1 VASLWQLIARF
12 FLCSE
17 CTPTASPVSSRSNS
31 PAPSPR
37 SGGPSRTADTA
48 SSTMPNNLAPKNEKR
63 SEFETILP
71 VLGDLV
77 LNDSRFKTANPK
89 PSRPPFTMQTILI
102 DIALLLV
109 QIRDDSSGLYH
120 IGTVFLPA
128 FEAFSD
134 GNMLGKLLSL
144 YLDNLLP
151 KLMKCKE
158 EPKSQAAATEPKKS
172 PKSDT
177 NSKYIRISRSRK
189 KRL

>member
-1 VASLWQLIARF
+1 
-12 FLCSE
+12 
-17 CTPTASPVSSRSNS
+17 
-31 PAPSPR
+31 
-37 SGGPSRTADTA
+37 
-48 SSTMPNNLAPKNEKR
+48 MPNNNTIPKNEKR
-63 SEFETILP
+63 SDFETILH
-71 VLGDLV
+71 VLNDLV

-109 QIRDDSSGLYH
+109 QIRDDPAGLYH

-151 KLMKCKE
+151 KLMKCKD
-158 EPKSQAAATEPKKS
+158 EPKSHTIEPKKS

-177 NSKYIRISRSRK
+177 ARKCIRLSIF
-189 KRL
+189 LLNIL